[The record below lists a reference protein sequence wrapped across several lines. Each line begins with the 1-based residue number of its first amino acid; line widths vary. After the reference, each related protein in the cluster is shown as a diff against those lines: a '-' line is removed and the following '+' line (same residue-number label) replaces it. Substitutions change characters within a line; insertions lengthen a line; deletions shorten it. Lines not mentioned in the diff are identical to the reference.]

1 MGNKS
6 GKTEITG
13 PAKVMLEKHGE
24 AALEGL
30 KYWCKLGFPEMGS
43 FSLKRLLESEKEK
56 RGFILCWC
64 AFYLWEREGQD
75 RKKYKPGT
83 ESIESVGIFNLNVTR
98 DIDPDLDCT
107 GGPRANPPSPP
118 PYDDNAQAAAPSFNL
133 YPDLTAKEAPANS
146 ATGVMAVR
154 HTFSV
159 HGDPVTLRT

>member
-43 FSLKRLLESEKEK
+43 FSLKRLQELERRLLESEMKK
-56 RGFILCWC
+56 KSSQLCWC

-75 RKKYKPGT
+75 RKKNQPGECSTIIPEGDGHTDQAGTRRQPLEKPGNG
-83 ESIESVGIFNLNVTR
+83 VL
-98 DIDPDLDCT
+98 P
-107 GGPRANPPSPP
+107 
-118 PYDDNAQAAAPSFNL
+118 
-133 YPDLTAKEAPANS
+133 NS
-146 ATGVMAVR
+146 
-154 HTFSV
+154 
-159 HGDPVTLRT
+159 

>member
-13 PAKVMLEKHGE
+13 PAKVTLEKH
-24 AALEGL
+24 
-30 KYWCKLGFPEMGS
+30 
-43 FSLKRLLESEKEK
+43 
-56 RGFILCWC
+56 
-64 AFYLWEREGQD
+64 
-75 RKKYKPGT
+75 
-83 ESIESVGIFNLNVTR
+83 
-98 DIDPDLDCT
+98 DPDLDCT

-133 YPDLTAKEAPANS
+133 YPDLTAKKAPANS

-159 HGDPVTLRT
+159 HGDQ